1 MGSRIIGALLIALC
15 AGLAWAQ
22 PPGDAVRG
30 RGLFLGERTLERGGA
45 SCISCHAVS
54 GLSQLGGGSLG
65 KDLTNLHKRMGNAGI
80 KAMLDGLQF
89 PVMREAYRGK
99 PLSESEKADLIAYFK
114 EVSSETP
121 RPGWLYGGRLWG
133 IGVYGAV
140 ALFALML
147 FGWPRQRR
155 SLSERLRGKP

>member
-1 MGSRIIGALLIALC
+1 MGSRFVGALLIALC

-22 PPGDAVRG
+22 APGDAVRG
-30 RGLFLGERTLERGGA
+30 RALFLGERGLEQGGA

-65 KDLTNLHKRMGNAGI
+65 KDLTNLHKRLGEAGI

-89 PVMREAYRGK
+89 PVMREAYRSK

-114 EVSSETP
+114 QVSSQKP
-121 RPGWLYGGRLWG
+121 LPAYVYGGRLVG